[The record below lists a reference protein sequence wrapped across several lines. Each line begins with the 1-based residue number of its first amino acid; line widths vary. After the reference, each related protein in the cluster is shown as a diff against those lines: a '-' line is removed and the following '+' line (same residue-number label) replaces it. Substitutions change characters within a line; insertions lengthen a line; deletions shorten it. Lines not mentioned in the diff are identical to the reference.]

1 MEPLTQI
8 WELGDRMCGK
18 LLAAVMPDLLAGL
31 ERHGELH
38 VRAEVREQLL
48 SMSASTIDRLLR
60 RQHAR
65 LSDLRPRHRPSS
77 EPSLRDEVP
86 VRTWS
91 EWQDVRPGS
100 LQADLVLHSGET
112 MQGFHLTT
120 LTAVDVA
127 SGWIELEPVWG
138 LGMERVGG
146 ALERVRR
153 RLPFVLEA
161 LHTDNGSEFINHTL
175 VPWCRRQRIS
185 FTRGRAY
192 KKNDQAWVEQR
203 NWQSVRR
210 HVGYQRY
217 SSRAAYELLQ
227 KLYPLLCQQMNF
239 FRPVRKL
246 IAKERHGSRSLK
258 RYDAPRTPYQRLL
271 ESGVLSSEAQARL
284 ERAYLSLNPA
294 ALERRIGQLLRQLW
308 ETADRWKGG
317 SLANAG

>member
-1 MEPLTQI
+1 
-8 WELGDRMCGK
+8 
-18 LLAAVMPDLLAGL
+18 
-31 ERHGELH
+31 
-38 VRAEVREQLL
+38 
-48 SMSASTIDRLLR
+48 
-60 RQHAR
+60 
-65 LSDLRPRHRPSS
+65 
-77 EPSLRDEVP
+77 
-86 VRTWS
+86 
-91 EWQDVRPGS
+91 
-100 LQADLVLHSGET
+100 
-112 MQGFHLTT
+112 
-120 LTAVDVA
+120 
-127 SGWIELEPVWG
+127 
-138 LGMERVGG
+138 
-146 ALERVRR
+146 
-153 RLPFVLEA
+153 